1 MHCSSCNQ
9 RDQRPAPIRAQL
21 GRWDVENSILPHHI
35 NHSFTYTLAR
45 ATYGPQGSTF
55 YKCICSLQAL
65 KRTLICAIVQIWE
78 RHLCSV
84 CVDYLKVACK
94 CPGVQILFN
103 THMHYH
109 TIADFTLLF
118 NSISDII
125 SSRFIWLVSSLQHNE
140 NIYWHISITLTFRL
154 FEPEY

>member
-109 TIADFTLLF
+109 TIADHFYSTLSAISYRVDLSGLF
-118 NSISDII
+118 PPCSTMRI
-125 SSRFIWLVSSLQHNE
+125 FID
-140 NIYWHISITLTFRL
+140 TF
-154 FEPEY
+154 P